1 MIYPNHERVTVHS
14 LGSENPGLFRAI
26 VVGYQPSGY
35 SSGDIYLVKLIDKCI
50 EVKYDVIGIPAAC
63 LRRGWPG
70 TNVYVGQLFIDKLE
84 LAT

>member
-1 MIYPNHERVTVHS
+1 MIYPNRERVTIHS
-14 LGSENPGLFRAI
+14 LGIRNPELFRAI

-35 SSGDIYLVKLIDKCI
+35 ISGDIYLVKLVDKLA

-70 TNVYVGQLFIDKLE
+70 TKTYIGQLALE
-84 LAT
+84 MFEQ